1 MIVNK
6 YQIGGG
12 SASGGTGSQG
22 PQGPQGYQG
31 AAGAGGDPSEVQDMI
46 DASLLAFGAELEE
59 GDPIVGMA
67 AQLYSPDGVSVD
79 GYFNYRTTAG
89 DVNITSTLAELRKV
103 GGNSTYPHVM
113 YNDSASLKREGESV
127 TGFTY
132 DIEWGD
138 FTEWIETTREGDV
151 SSYHSKVFKVTNI
164 ENTDGYVHFITT
176 DGLDIGIRYNGD
188 YWQTNQNCSQIDD
201 THFSFDGG
209 IIECSLSATI
219 ATITAGT
226 AYWAEARTDY
236 FNAGGYY
243 VFIGIE
249 IPNDIVYGTN
259 NYTYGESAWTPSLPQ
274 ALRNMEVDGSDYV
287 PQSGDEITIVRQ
299 IAKSGSTVF
308 STPTGFVA
316 LSMNSFNKDED
327 TLISK
332 YTEDNGVYS
341 VSIYA
346 VHGLE
351 NGYVVYDEN
360 SGITAVGISDSATG
374 TMDTTGVIMGEVVS
388 VVFPTSEK
396 PYILVTTTD
405 IDGLCIHPRWTG
417 IKDEEYAEYAESK
430 VNLPELSDM
439 WSVGDTRNYLDL
451 ENGKFHK
458 SVYRVEYSTSVID
471 SLFNDGKTLGTDF
484 DFDEDYIYIVGADS
498 ATDFTV
504 INYKYNAS
512 DFAVEYF
519 VDANGIITS
528 KVFADTFYMNNLVDK
543 LRNLTADF
551 IHLDKVIDGKE
562 GVTYEYE
569 GRLMKWVEGEGY
581 VAEWLKPISQAQSRE
596 GNGLIYSIIPDGQIL
611 FEYKYTYGGDWRY
624 LIYSGETLYCT
635 ETGGTVVSTIQKGN
649 TIELQAQGSSYNK
662 IYVNFENGHIGFR
675 KDGSISTQNE
685 WGGSASGSHYELIN
699 KYNYPYTSSDNGIP
713 EWNEKGQIVKQ
724 NRSVGSK
731 NIYIN
736 TNGTSY
742 SNRTTVL
749 TDGTGN
755 GPDRWFAPTQGGT
768 EGQMLISAG
777 ENGAPTWSNWIK
789 SVQITSDAYD
799 ALVQAGTT
807 DANTLYLIVDE

>member
-31 AAGAGGDPSEVQDMI
+31 AAGAGDPSEVQDMI

-67 AQLYSPDGVSVD
+67 SQLYSPDGVSVD

-132 DIEWGD
+132 NIEWGD
-138 FTEWIETTREGDV
+138 FSEWIETTREGDV

-164 ENTDGYVHFITT
+164 DDAFGYLHFITT
-176 DGLDIGIRYNGD
+176 DGLDIGIRYDG
-188 YWQTNQNCSQIDD
+188 YSWYTNQNCSQIDD

-226 AYWAEARTDY
+226 AYWANARTDY

-243 VFIGIE
+243 VFVEVE

-299 IAKSGSTVF
+299 IAKSGNTVF

-374 TMDTTGVIMGEVVS
+374 TMDTTDIVLGSVVS
-388 VVFPTSEK
+388 VVYPTAEK

-430 VNLPELSDM
+430 VNLPELTDM

-471 SLFNDGKTLGTDF
+471 NLFNDGKTLGTDF

-581 VAEWLKPISQAQSRE
+581 VAEWLKPISQIDTE
-596 GNGLIYSIIPDGQIL
+596 GTGLIYAVIPDGQKL
-611 FEYKYTYGGDWRY
+611 FEYKYTYGDGDWRY
-624 LIYSGETLYCT
+624 VIYSGGTLYCT
-635 ETGGTVVSTIQKGN
+635 DTGGTVIAS
-649 TIELQAQGSSYNK
+649 IERGSIGVFESDGSYGQYHS
-662 IYVNFENGHIGFR
+662 IYMDYKNGHIGIR
-675 KDGSISTQNE
+675 KDSYTSIDNE
-685 WGGSASGSHYELIN
+685 WNGSVSGSHYELLD
-699 KYNYPYTSSDNGIP
+699 KYNYPYSEASYGIP
-713 EWNEKGQIVKQ
+713 EWNEKGQIVK
-724 NRSVGSK
+724 K
-731 NIYIN
+731 NYNVTTKDIYIN
-736 TNGTSY
+736 TTGTFAQ
-742 SNRTTVL
+742 NRTVVL
-749 TDGTGN
+749 TMGVNN
-755 GPDRWFAPTQGGT
+755 GPDRWFAPTTGGNQG
-768 EGQMLISAG
+768 QVLISGG
-777 ENGAPTWSNWIK
+777 ENSAPTWSNWIK
-789 SVQITSDAYD
+789 SVQITSADYD

-807 DANTLYLIVDE
+807 DPNTLYLIID